1 MKSEHRILKKEAAWV
16 LSNLAAGSAEHKKLI
31 HSSDALPVL
40 LHLLS
45 TAPFDIKKEVAYVL
59 GNLCVAPDDGSGMP
73 KLILEHLVS
82 LVGRGCLS
90 GFVDLV
96 RSVDA
101 EAARL
106 GMQFLELVL
115 RGMPNREGPKL
126 VEKEDGIEALERY
139 QFHENEELRGMANEL
154 LDKYYGDEYG
164 LEE

>member
-1 MKSEHRILKKEAAWV
+1 MQESAWV

-96 RSVDA
+96 RSVDG

-106 GMQFLELVL
+106 GMQFLELVSS
-115 RGMPNREGPKL
+115 
-126 VEKEDGIEALERY
+126 Y
-139 QFHENEELRGMANEL
+139 FHL
-154 LDKYYGDEYG
+154 LSFFTH
-164 LEE
+164 LCLASTS